1 MDQLEC
7 GGWGGVGQVG
17 WSGSGGLE
25 WVRWV
30 GEGQVGRRMSG
41 KVKMRL

>member
-1 MDQLEC
+1 ME
-7 GGWGGVGQVG
+7 WVRWVGVGQVG

-25 WVRWV
+25 LVRWV

-41 KVKMRL
+41 NVKMRL